1 MPPPPIEIASDPF
14 AMSAISAV
22 NINTPEDT
30 DIIMINGS
38 YYAITVNSYGMP
50 ITNITN
56 PAFPIRV
63 SHVPLSNL
71 IQVVTIYENPFIFTI
86 SISMGSSIFSYPFMS
101 SFAFNKVTGFL
112 MFVMFRI

>member
-22 NINTPEDT
+22 TITLPEDT

-56 PAFPIRV
+56 PAVPIRV
-63 SHVPLSNL
+63 SHVP
-71 IQVVTIYENPFIFTI
+71 
-86 SISMGSSIFSYPFMS
+86 
-101 SFAFNKVTGFL
+101 
-112 MFVMFRI
+112 